1 MMALF
6 MNIFRKNRFLKNIR
20 YTIYFFVK
28 CDIKRNIT
36 CFFTFVLIQQ
46 EQKKQHNRNVKPRGS
61 E

>member
-6 MNIFRKNRFLKNIR
+6 MNIFRKNRLLKNIR
-20 YTIYFFVK
+20 YTINFFVK

-46 EQKKQHNRNVKPRGS
+46 EQKKTT
-61 E
+61 